1 MFIGKNLEYVRK
13 LNALS
18 RKELSEKINVSEQ
31 AIWQYETKNMMPEIN
46 KIYDMTSIFNVKS
59 SYFISEQPEELLIN
73 SVDKHSI
80 AFRAKNYKVSTKL
93 LNKQYYQAMYLS
105 NLTNYL
111 FSFVKIPDNIIL
123 SLINNLDDLLNGN
136 LESLNK
142 KESIKETAK
151 VVRAKILQD
160 ESNEALLFML
170 EKAGIVIYEKRIN
183 DSIDAYSFWSK
194 DQTPFIILGTNKG
207 VAVRRNFD
215 LAHELGHLVLHRH
228 IQFDLLSP
236 EEYKTIEHEADI
248 FASEFLLPEEAF
260 KKDFDQMTKKSNPDY
275 LAVLKEKWYVSIQ
288 AIAMRAYYLGL
299 MSSTQYRYFWAS
311 LNKKDYKSKEPLD
324 DVIEMSRPVK
334 MNSLLKL
341 YFDRNIL
348 TPQKLLNY
356 LKVDETFLNHLAG
369 INLKLFKDYVNENR
383 EYNITNLYK

>member
-31 AIWQYETKNMMPEIN
+31 AIWQYETKNMMPEIS

-105 NLTNYL
+105 NLTSYL
-111 FSFVKIPDNIIL
+111 FSFVTIPDNIIL
-123 SLINNLDDLLNGN
+123 SLINNLDELLNGN

-142 KESIKETAK
+142 KESIKEIAK

-194 DQTPFIILGTNKG
+194 DQTPFIILGTNRG

-215 LAHELGHLVLHRH
+215 LA
-228 IQFDLLSP
+228 
-236 EEYKTIEHEADI
+236 HEADI

-311 LNKKDYKSKEPLD
+311 LNKKGYKSKEPLD